1 MATQVLPPIMEEEMI
16 KWFINNHKPL
26 YYEKMISA
34 QVTYFTSLIPSRE
47 HIDEG
52 IKSKKI
58 VDPEVLNSIIE
69 QQVKK
74 ETNLKR
80 E

>member
-34 QVTYFTSLIPSRE
+34 QVTRFTSLIPSRE